1 MENNQQVNGIH
12 IEDINPEGLRHASSR
27 VDRQGSAKFNWK
39 VILIVSLLIGGVVTA
54 LATGIPAY
62 RNNYVVPDIVAYQIA
77 QSHYR
82 NCLSRISLQRH
93 YSVMSDIINIFPKLE
108 VVKKDIIKILNI
120 KYNLTIINED
130 PLIIDKWK

>member
-1 MENNQQVNGIH
+1 MSS
-12 IEDINPEGLRHASSR
+12 IETIDKEFDKRYDQYQKDFEKYL
-27 VDRQGSAKFNWK
+27 V
-39 VILIVSLLIGGVVTA
+39 
-54 LATGIPAY
+54 
-62 RNNYVVPDIVAYQIA
+62 NYVVPDIVACQIA

-82 NCLSRISLQRH
+82 NCLSKISLKRH
-93 YSVMSDIINIFPKLE
+93 YSAMSDIINIFPKLE